1 MRPFLQNGLPKFPER
16 HNDSLFESSK
26 ASTNNQTSIMR
37 RQFKGGKQAITLNAN
52 LRPNEMLGAAV
63 FGSRMRPTKQSQNS
77 ATLKAGST
85 KPGSQVTELTSNL
98 RQRDQKTNATKP
110 IDASNLGE
118 ASFAATAHQDAQGST
133 NGLGERRDSPGTGE
147 GPPASGL
154 NELAGE
160 AASSNNNDEM

>member
-133 NGLGERRDSPGTGE
+133 NGLGERRDSPGTRE